1 MFKNKLLAILASIMT
16 LSVSAQDC
24 EVHLMVAPM
33 SQIAEVPDDINAQ
46 LLQRLTAAVSHS
58 NTGIVADSNYDQF
71 FISGR
76 FAEEYADVVPGP
88 PMQNVVNATL
98 TLYIGDAHNEKIFA
112 TKTFQLQGVGT
123 SQIRAYINALRT
135 LNGRNNELQKFI
147 DNGRVKIVNY
157 FDNNHEQLLAQAEKA
172 LLMKDYEQALYIST
186 SIPTCCVGYN
196 EALKFTLN
204 AYKAYIDNTAKTLLM
219 KARSEWATSPDKEGA
234 RAALELLN
242 QIDMDASCYGDAV
255 ALQNEIKNTV
265 KENWNFEHRE
275 KYKDAIGLEKDRIAA
290 ARAVGVAYGNNQKPT
305 TTYINWI
312 R

>member
-1 MFKNKLLAILASIMT
+1 
-16 LSVSAQDC
+16 
-24 EVHLMVAPM
+24 
-33 SQIAEVPDDINAQ
+33 
-46 LLQRLTAAVSHS
+46 
-58 NTGIVADSNYDQF
+58 
-71 FISGR
+71 
-76 FAEEYADVVPGP
+76 
-88 PMQNVVNATL
+88 
-98 TLYIGDAHNEKIFA
+98 
-112 TKTFQLQGVGT
+112 
-123 SQIRAYINALRT
+123 
-135 LNGRNNELQKFI
+135 
-147 DNGRVKIVNY
+147 
-157 FDNNHEQLLAQAEKA
+157 
-172 LLMKDYEQALYIST
+172 MKDYEQALYIST

-219 KARSEWATSPDKEGA
+219 KARSEWATSPDKDGA

-275 KYKDAIGLEKDRIAA
+275 KYKDAIGLEKDRISA